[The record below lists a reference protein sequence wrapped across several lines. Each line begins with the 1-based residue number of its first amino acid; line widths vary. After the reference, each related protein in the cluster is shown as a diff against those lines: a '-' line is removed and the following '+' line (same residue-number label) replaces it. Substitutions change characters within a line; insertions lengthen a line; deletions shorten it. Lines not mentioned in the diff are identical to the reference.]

1 MSGRITF
8 NIRTSETLR
17 VLDEYSKSQGISRS
31 QVIGTLLDATIP
43 ILKDVNRY
51 YQLAEALNTRLL
63 SGVYQQDLPQ
73 RRHVVAA
80 EKYCLEVWESQLLA
94 GKGYDFDSVNGVM
107 HVRER
112 KRHYRRDNAIGKVES
127 RHINDL
133 CQSLLEKSALDARY
147 ACFIYTERKI
157 FIDKEQQEAVP
168 SPVKLAAGDAIILLV
183 KDVVYGEFFFDLAG
197 ALFISVVDLM
207 SFGTKGIPETTR
219 DPRIYCWIP
228 VLFSGH
234 NAVIVPVYRINSQTE
249 PTLKRPEKVTVVYS
263 AKK

>member
-1 MSGRITF
+1 MGDRITF
-8 NIRTSETLR
+8 NIRTPETLS

-51 YQLAEALNTRLL
+51 YQLADALNTRLL

-73 RRHVVAA
+73 RRNVVAA
-80 EKYCLEVWESQLLA
+80 EKYCLEIWESQLQV
-94 GKGYDFDSVNGVM
+94 GKGYDFDSTNGVI

-127 RHINDL
+127 RYIKDL
-133 CQSLLEKSALDARY
+133 CQSLLEKLNQDARY
-147 ACFIYTERKI
+147 ACFIYMERKVL
-157 FIDKEQQEAVP
+157 IDKEQQEEAS
-168 SPVKLAAGDAIILLV
+168 SPAKLAAGDATILLV

-207 SFGTKGIPETTR
+207 SFGTKGIPETTK

-228 VLFSGH
+228 IFFSDH
-234 NAVIVPVYRINSQTE
+234 NAVIVPVYRINSQTGS
-249 PTLKRPEKVTVVYS
+249 TLKRPEKVTVVYS
-263 AKK
+263 EKK